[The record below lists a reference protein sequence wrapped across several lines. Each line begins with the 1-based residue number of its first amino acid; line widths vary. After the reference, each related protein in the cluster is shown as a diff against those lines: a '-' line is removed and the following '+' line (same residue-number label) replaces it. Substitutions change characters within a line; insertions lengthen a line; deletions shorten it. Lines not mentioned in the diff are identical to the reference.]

1 MSAAD
6 AQTHHRCVRTSAE
19 VEVEERLNQMG
30 IGAKEEAIKT
40 RGLLVGGVSV
50 PGSGENFFFVNKINM
65 FNVY

>member
-40 RGLLVGGVSV
+40 RGLLVGGVTV
-50 PGSGENFFFVNKINM
+50 PGSGENFFFCK
-65 FNVY
+65 